1 MCFNYCRK
9 EALLPSVFHNQKFV
23 VCRKNASL
31 EKQSRKVAFQNSL
44 TIYRNLNIGGFDTF
58 CDKFSFDIMV
68 VGCTRYVVKKM
79 KTRCSSE
86 RIWIV
91 AVLVLFVC
99 CTKSPKQEH
108 YGVSISAP
116 SVAEASCETFSAQ
129 ELALLRLSNGWTFDL
144 LGKVCQNDS
153 TFSNIVFSP
162 LLLTEELHACEYERA
177 YVEALF
183 AFCNLEDTSFET
195 IRANFNSIKQ
205 RLSEMDSSFAMSSSL
220 DSSDKGGFVVCQ
232 SARMG
237 LLREDAAKTSR
248 HTFSPC
254 NGNER
259 LCEFFNLS
267 GSFKTFESENEFATD
282 IPIGNG
288 SCSLLLVRPAGNRIR
303 EYVATFS
310 EKQYVEVVKHLE
322 ERKLSVR
329 FPDFE
334 RFVSKQRLLLP
345 EIQTADTLFHSR
357 EVMTD
362 CQFSLFKP
370 TEAVLQSLGKSLEY
384 KILNSEKGETATFDT
399 PFLFFVR
406 EIASGAILLAGIC
419 CE

>member
-1 MCFNYCRK
+1 MPERSLASFCFSQSK
-9 EALLPSVFHNQKFV
+9 
-23 VCRKNASL
+23 VCSLRKNASS
-31 EKQSRKVAFQNSL
+31 EKQSRKAAFQNSL
-44 TIYRNLNIGGFDTF
+44 TIYRNLNMGVFDTF
-58 CDKFSFDIMV
+58 CDKFSFEITV
-68 VGCTRYVVKKM
+68 VGCKNYVVKKM

-370 TEAVLQSLGKSLEY
+370 TEAVLQSLGKSLED